1 MPLSLP
7 PLRFCL
13 LCVAVLF
20 AHRVDSFAP
29 APRCIRNPHVLRA
42 AMPQQCSRL
51 WRAARKSIAPAP
63 IAPAPRNITSSV
75 LFSPRFAAR
84 EALLGASV
92 MAAYHPVLM
101 LGSAAGRCL
110 VGAVVGA
117 LFSAPTTLPRGAP
130 DALDV
135 GQSPIHV
142 MDNVLKQWVYTIRRS
157 PSGSSW
163 ADAPIVGPVAEELAY
178 RGFYQWLAHYCLRL
192 RFGLA
197 CACGSFGPRA
207 FRAYVAFTLLG
218 ALGMKTPDYR
228 EVVTRALGG
237 FAAASRRPVINAVSA
252 LLFTTA
258 LATQLAR
265 TATALYVAHDHARQ
279 RTGAAGNRTTAA
291 SDRLAVSTA
300 SRLSRLESAGYFG
313 RAHLFNARTPFQ
325 LALSLQKAA
334 GTMASSLLFETRLAH
349 VRRNVWAPIGAH
361 IMFNSLSEVP
371 IFKEILAPLHTLPT
385 LQAARAFRLAGCPS
399 ELSAWWTW
407 PRVAAVWLASFT
419 IYRQLTAALS
429 RLLSRL
435 ALSPA
440 LGSRK

>member
-1 MPLSLP
+1 
-7 PLRFCL
+7 
-13 LCVAVLF
+13 
-20 AHRVDSFAP
+20 
-29 APRCIRNPHVLRA
+29 
-42 AMPQQCSRL
+42 MPQPCSQL
-51 WRAARKSIAPAP
+51 WRAARKNIAPAP
-63 IAPAPRNITSSV
+63 IAPAPHNITSSV

-178 RGFYQWLAHYCLRL
+178 RGLHQWLAHYCLRL

-197 CACGSFGPRA
+197 CACGSFGPMA
-207 FRAYVAFTLLG
+207 FRAYVVFTLLG
-218 ALGMKTPDYR
+218 AFRMKTPDYS
-228 EVVTRALGG
+228 EIVTRALGG
-237 FAAASRRPVINAVSA
+237 FAAAASRRPIINAVSA
-252 LLFTTA
+252 LLLTTT
-258 LATQLAR
+258 LVTQLAR
-265 TATALYVAHDHARQ
+265 TATALYVAHDHAQQ

-291 SDRLAVSTA
+291 SDRLAVTTA

-313 RAHLFNARTPFQ
+313 RSHLFNARTPFQ
-325 LALSLQKAA
+325 FASSLQKAA
-334 GTMASSLLFETRLAH
+334 GTMVSSLLVESRLAH

-361 IMFNSLSEVP
+361 IMFNSLSQVP
-371 IFKEILAPLHTLPT
+371 VFKEILAPLHTLP
-385 LQAARAFRLAGCPS
+385 LLHAARAFRLAGCPS
-399 ELSAWWTW
+399 ELRTWWTW
-407 PRVAAVWLASFT
+407 PQVAACWMVFFT
-419 IYRQLTAALS
+419 VHRQLTAALS
-429 RLLSRL
+429 RSLSRL
-435 ALSPA
+435 ASSPA
-440 LGSRK
+440 LAPRK

>member
-101 LGSAAGRCL
+101 LGSAAGRFL
-110 VGAVVGA
+110 FGSVVGA
-117 LFSAPTTLPRGAP
+117 LFSAPTTLPLGAA
-130 DALDV
+130 DAFDV
-135 GQSPIHV
+135 GQSPVHV

-218 ALGMKTPDYR
+218 ALGMRTPDYR

-237 FAAASRRPVINAVSA
+237 FAAGTVSHTHHLPSTSVHDVDRGTIYTPSPLHVLYMKVVS
-252 LLFTTA
+252 LLDFMWAWLLYGCTVTA
-258 LATQLAR
+258 LQL
-265 TATALYVAHDHARQ
+265 
-279 RTGAAGNRTTAA
+279 
-291 SDRLAVSTA
+291 
-300 SRLSRLESAGYFG
+300 F
-313 RAHLFNARTPFQ
+313 PP
-325 LALSLQKAA
+325 K
-334 GTMASSLLFETRLAH
+334 
-349 VRRNVWAPIGAH
+349 P
-361 IMFNSLSEVP
+361 P
-371 IFKEILAPLHTLPT
+371 
-385 LQAARAFRLAGCPS
+385 
-399 ELSAWWTW
+399 
-407 PRVAAVWLASFT
+407 
-419 IYRQLTAALS
+419 
-429 RLLSRL
+429 
-435 ALSPA
+435 
-440 LGSRK
+440 